1 MENKQII
8 ESTDQ
13 GSKAVEQAG
22 AESQISIIEIINMML
37 NMWWLIVIFAIVAGG
52 GVFAYSKLTSVPV
65 YSSSATIYINTQ
77 TEQKTEDVN
86 TNAITG
92 AAELMPTYIEVLRSM
107 PFMQTVSDD
116 IDNKYSQSE
125 IKGMVSYAAQT
136 DTNIL
141 QITVRATDAHDAYLI
156 AESVANNAPDEIRRV
171 FEGGSVKLINNA
183 VEAKSP
189 LPNNSVK
196 RGLIGFVAG
205 AAVAMLIIFLI
216 NIFDTR
222 VKSTEELTTKY
233 NLPIL
238 GEIHN
243 LHEN

>member
-1 MENKQII
+1 
-8 ESTDQ
+8 
-13 GSKAVEQAG
+13 
-22 AESQISIIEIINMML
+22 
-37 NMWWLIVIFAIVAGG
+37 MWWLIVIFAIVAGG

-141 QITVRATDAHDAYLI
+141 QITVRSVSYTHLSSY
-156 AESVANNAPDEIRRV
+156 ESCA
-171 FEGGSVKLINNA
+171 
-183 VEAKSP
+183 
-189 LPNNSVK
+189 
-196 RGLIGFVAG
+196 
-205 AAVAMLIIFLI
+205 FLSE
-216 NIFDTR
+216 FCAF
-222 VKSTEELTTKY
+222 STL
-233 NLPIL
+233 L
-238 GEIHN
+238 
-243 LHEN
+243 

>member
-1 MENKQII
+1 M
-8 ESTDQ
+8 
-13 GSKAVEQAG
+13 
-22 AESQISIIEIINMML
+22 
-37 NMWWLIVIFAIVAGG
+37 
-52 GVFAYSKLTSVPV
+52 
-65 YSSSATIYINTQ
+65 
-77 TEQKTEDVN
+77 
-86 TNAITG
+86 
-92 AAELMPTYIEVLRSM
+92 
-107 PFMQTVSDD
+107 
-116 IDNKYSQSE
+116 
-125 IKGMVSYAAQT
+125 
-136 DTNIL
+136 
-141 QITVRATDAHDAYLI
+141 
-156 AESVANNAPDEIRRV
+156 

-222 VKSTEELTTKY
+222 VKSAEELTTKY

-238 GEIHN
+238 GEIPN